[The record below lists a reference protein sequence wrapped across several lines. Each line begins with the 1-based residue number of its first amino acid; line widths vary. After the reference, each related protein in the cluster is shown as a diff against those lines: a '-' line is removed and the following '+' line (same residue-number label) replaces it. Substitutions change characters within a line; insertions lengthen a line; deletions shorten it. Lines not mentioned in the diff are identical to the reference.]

1 MWYESIVQFHSF
13 ACSCLIF
20 PIPIIGQ
27 AVFFLIVYSYFLCCR
42 LIDYIN
48 VSLFLGSLF
57 CSIDSSVCFCAN
69 TTLF

>member
-27 AVFFLIVYSYFLCCR
+27 AVFFLIVYSYFLCYTLTDFKCIIFGEKYCGHFDR
-42 LIDYIN
+42 DSIN
-48 VSLFLGSLF
+48 L
-57 CSIDSSVCFCAN
+57 
-69 TTLF
+69 